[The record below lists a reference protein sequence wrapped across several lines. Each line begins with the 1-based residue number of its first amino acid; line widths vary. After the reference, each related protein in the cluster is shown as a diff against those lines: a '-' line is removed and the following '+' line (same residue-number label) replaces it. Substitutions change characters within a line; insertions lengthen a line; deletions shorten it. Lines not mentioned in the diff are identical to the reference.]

1 MPIIDRISLHLF
13 FQVNEE
19 CNLQYDLNDLDDAVD
34 HKHDTEG
41 GIAVL
46 GEEGRD
52 DGEQEVDEGKEPCH
66 HIPLLEV
73 KVLCDFPYFY
83 RVSHS

>member
-1 MPIIDRISLHLF
+1 MSEKVTHINQIYLYLF
-13 FQVNEE
+13 PQIHKEG
-19 CNLQYDLNDLDDAVD
+19 NLQYDLNDLDDAVD

-52 DGEQEVDEGKEPCH
+52 DGEQEVDKGKKPCG
-66 HIPLLEV
+66 
-73 KVLCDFPYFY
+73 KVIKIIHLCDLHIYTEY
-83 RVSHS
+83 S